1 MYNLK
6 SKELNLGNYF
16 TRKLCG
22 RASVFTFTLGICQ
35 NLELQVA
42 LSDLT
47 GRKKPVLGQKK
58 VANNFFDADHH
69 LEPHK
74 IGF

>member
-1 MYNLK
+1 MEGPQFLH
-6 SKELNLGNYF
+6 LLWAF
-16 TRKLCG
+16 
-22 RASVFTFTLGICQ
+22 CQ